1 MRYTTLCAH
10 LVLRLLATGH
20 CGAYE
25 AVRTARFL
33 ERLYF
38 NPN

>member
-1 MRYTTLCAH
+1 
-10 LVLRLLATGH
+10 LATGH

>member
-1 MRYTTLCAH
+1 MMNTSVCTQ

-20 CGAYE
+20 FGVYE
-25 AVRTARFL
+25 AVQAARFL
-33 ERLYF
+33 ETVYF

>member
-1 MRYTTLCAH
+1 MVRTTICAH

-20 CGAYE
+20 FGLYE
-25 AVRTARFL
+25 AVQAARFL
-33 ERLYF
+33 EAVYF

>member
-1 MRYTTLCAH
+1 MVSTTICAH

-20 CGAYE
+20 FGVYE
-25 AVRTARFL
+25 AVQAARFL
-33 ERLYF
+33 EAVYF